1 MSNLILR
8 TIFSHDVSLVF
19 MTIVKSQSNHPGL
32 MAFSLVV
39 DTNLPGQNSA
49 SNPGGYNARSREAGF
64 MNVLVYDLSL
74 VRLNT

>member
-19 MTIVKSQSNHPGL
+19 MTIAKSQSNHPGL

-39 DTNLPGQNSA
+39 DTNLPRQNSA
-49 SNPGGYNARSREAGF
+49 SNPGGYNEPSREAGF

-74 VRLNT
+74 ARLNT